1 MRRNLK
7 RVASLILSTLVVAQL
22 IPTLAFAASDPASPL
37 VKEPGYQ
44 NFPTYYNDSHHVDGQ
59 VTHPDVVVLDE
70 AWNGYRYTVVEET
83 SNSIVYSGNWIDDSN
98 AAFSGGAAKYTDQP
112 GAYVEYTFTGSGI
125 RWYGQNDMNFGVASV
140 YLDDT
145 LVGTVDLNGHMN
157 AKVLLFEKTGLSTGT
172 HTIRVF

>member
-70 AWNGYRYTVVEET
+70 AWNGYRY
-83 SNSIVYSGNWIDDSN
+83 WC
-98 AAFSGGAAKYTDQP
+98 
-112 GAYVEYTFTGSGI
+112 
-125 RWYGQNDMNFGVASV
+125 
-140 YLDDT
+140 
-145 LVGTVDLNGHMN
+145 VG
-157 AKVLLFEKTGLSTGT
+157 KF
-172 HTIRVF
+172 